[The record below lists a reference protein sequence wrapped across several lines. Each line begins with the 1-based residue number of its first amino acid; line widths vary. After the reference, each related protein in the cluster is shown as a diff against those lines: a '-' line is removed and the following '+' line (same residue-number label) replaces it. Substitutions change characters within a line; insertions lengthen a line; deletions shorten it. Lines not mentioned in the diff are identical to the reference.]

1 MAAPVKN
8 FTDPTTLSKLGPD
21 VPMPLVQPGIPTFGM
36 SQTICLIWNPYPWA
50 LTQLGTMGPKPVI
63 QEALRIPTPPMG
75 RQMVLTFPPV
85 YRSND
90 GNAGGAGS
98 LYNTPRVF
106 PPIFIDATGR

>member
-8 FTDPTTLSKLGPD
+8 FTDPTTLSKMGPD
-21 VPMPLVQPGIPTFGM
+21 LSMLLVVPRPPQFQSLTGAL
-36 SQTICLIWNPYPWA
+36 LIWNPFPWA
-50 LTQLGTMGPKPVI
+50 MVQPGVLAPKPVL
-63 QEALRIPTPPMG
+63 QQQLRIPTPPMG

-90 GNAGGAGS
+90 SNAGGAGS

-106 PPIFIDATGR
+106 PPIFIDTTGR